1 MNSYLP
7 VGYLFQNRYQV
18 QSVLGQGGFGITYCC
33 KTLWSERLVA
43 IKELFWNGYMCR
55 AADGRT
61 VELLSETTREAA
73 DKMRRRFLQEAK
85 TLQQFEEAP
94 CIVRVL
100 DFFEENGTAYMV
112 TEYVEGETLSQR
124 IANESVMDPLDVFS
138 HVLPL
143 LRGLEKIHETG
154 YLHRDI
160 SADNLMLEKDGTF
173 MLVDFGAA
181 RDFSGM
187 DQSQISRYIKGSYSP
202 LEQYSISARLSPATD
217 LYALSAVVYQ
227 AVTGQM
233 PPISLAR
240 LQSDTIQWPSELGI
254 AIDAKLERVLM
265 KGLALQVEDRF
276 QSAGEMAREIEAA
289 LPRPKR
295 RRLGIWMAAGI
306 VAVAVGLLL
315 LGKSRGQNFLEDV
328 QGQTPALV
336 IGRETQEEE
345 PHFTCETEQF
355 FLHYP
360 ERLSDEERRSA
371 QATAASLADAF
382 SQGQYTMEKLD
393 TGLLLT
399 MPLDTFGGQEISEQ
413 VKEAFLYQLPD
424 GFSALCEPQVTWL
437 APEGEHQVARET
449 LTGEVVL
456 LVTGASSYMEDAGQV
471 AIAMQNQWIYQR
483 LDALETPYAMGY
495 LYGTTCQPVIAIN
508 TEHLSRGVLL
518 ILGNTGGSLFVE
530 GEQGDLMAV
539 SSFLVDQP
547 VTVMEADGVCGLAIN
562 EDFESTLQTLRNRGE
577 TTVYL
582 TLNRDWLDLFNL
594 SESVVLASAPI
605 PAAGEPLVFWDFYL
619 TEGRTISSEQRW
631 LLDYIDYA
639 ARSSSL
645 QSSFWVENLL
655 LLDEDGEILWEADAE
670 QAFGV
675 QMELQ
680 PDEVALREL
689 AQTMQAD
696 GMDVELRK
704 GRLLIY
710 LRLPES
716 AAMYRAGLEE
726 AVRLSEKYRLSE
738 YAGWIQI
745 YIWDTVRIQPSAQD
759 PLNKTTRCGYVLFTD
774 SADGKTKTVD
784 AIAVSRELAEEED
797 ALQAAWDAL
806 TWGENVTVGELGS
819 SVEPTLLYFDLYTA
833 VKDED
838 AQETE

>member
-7 VGYLFQNRYQV
+7 YGYIFQNRYQV

-43 IKELFWNGYMCR
+43 VKELFWNGYMCR
-55 AADGRT
+55 GADGQT
-61 VELLSETTREAA
+61 VEILSETTKEAA

-85 TLQQFEEAP
+85 TLQQFEQAS

-100 DFFEENGTAYMV
+100 DYFEENSTAYMV

-124 IANESVMDPLDVFS
+124 IANEGVMNPVDVFCR
-138 HVLPL
+138 VLPL

-160 SADNLMLEKDGTF
+160 SADNLMLDKDGAF
-173 MLVDFGAA
+173 ILVDFGAA

-202 LEQYSISARLSPATD
+202 LEQYSLSARLSPATD
-217 LYALSAVVYQ
+217 LYALSAVLYQ
-227 AVTGQM
+227 AITGQM

-240 LQSDTIQWPSELGI
+240 LQSDTIEWPSELGI
-254 AIDAKLERVLM
+254 AIDAKLERVLK
-265 KGLALQVEDRF
+265 KGLALQMEDRF
-276 QSAGEMAREIEAA
+276 QSAEEMAREIEAA

-306 VAVAVGLLL
+306 VAVAVGLLF
-315 LGKSRGQNFLEDV
+315 LGKSQGQDFKEDV
-328 QGQTPALV
+328 QGQAPTLAV
-336 IGRETQEEE
+336 EQEAQDEE
-345 PHFTCETEQF
+345 PRFAGETEQF

-371 QATAASLADAF
+371 QATVASLADAF

-399 MPLDTFGGQEISEQ
+399 MPLDVFADQEISAK
-413 VKEAFLYQLPD
+413 VKEEFLYQLPD

-437 APEGEHQVARET
+437 APEGEYQVAREA

-456 LVTGASSYMEDAGQV
+456 LVTGSSSYMEDAGQV

-495 LYGTTCQPVIAIN
+495 LYGTQCQPVIAIN
-508 TEHLSRGVLL
+508 TEHLSRGALL
-518 ILGNTGGSLFVE
+518 ILGNTDGSLYVE
-530 GEQGDLMAV
+530 GEQGDLIGV
-539 SSFLVDQP
+539 NSFLMEQP
-547 VTVMEADGVCGLAIN
+547 VAVLESDGACGLAIN
-562 EDFESTLQTLRNRGE
+562 EDLESALQTLRNRGE

-605 PAAGEPLVFWDFYL
+605 PAAGEPLTFWEFYL
-619 TEGRTISSEQRW
+619 REGRTIPSEQRW
-631 LLDYIDYA
+631 FLDYIDYA
-639 ARSSSL
+639 TRENSL

-655 LLDEDGEILWEADAE
+655 LLDENGEILWEEDPE

-680 PDEVALREL
+680 PEETALQEL

-696 GMDVELRK
+696 GMDVEMRK

-726 AVRLSEKYRLSE
+726 AARLSEKYHLPE
-738 YAGWIQI
+738 YLGWIQI
-745 YIWDTVRIQPSAQD
+745 YIWDTVRLQPSAQN
-759 PLNKTTRCGYVLFTD
+759 PFNQTTRCGYVLFTD
-774 SADGKTKTVD
+774 SANQRTKTVE
-784 AIAVSRELAEEED
+784 AIAVSQELAGEEGT
-797 ALQAAWDAL
+797 LQAAWDAL
-806 TWGENVTVGELGS
+806 AWGENVTVGELDS
-819 SVEPTLLYFDLYTA
+819 SVEPTRLYFDLYTA
-833 VKDED
+833 VDDEN
-838 AQETE
+838 T

>member
-61 VELLSETTREAA
+61 VELLSETTRKAA
-73 DKMRRRFLQEAK
+73 DKMRWRFLQEAK

-124 IANESVMDPLDVFS
+124 IANEGVMDPLDVFS

-160 SADNLMLEKDGTF
+160 SADNLMLDKDGAF
-173 MLVDFGAA
+173 ILVDFGAA

-202 LEQYSISARLSPATD
+202 LEQYSLSARLSPATD
-217 LYALSAVVYQ
+217 LYALSAVLYQ
-227 AVTGQM
+227 AITGQM

-240 LQSDTIQWPSELGI
+240 LQSDTIEWPSELGI
-254 AIDAKLERVLM
+254 AIDAKLERVLK
-265 KGLALQVEDRF
+265 KGLALQMEDRF
-276 QSAGEMAREIEAA
+276 QSAEEMAREIEAA

-306 VAVAVGLLL
+306 VAVAVGLLF
-315 LGKSRGQNFLEDV
+315 LGKSQGQDFKEDV
-328 QGQTPALV
+328 QGQAPTLAV
-336 IGRETQEEE
+336 EQEAQDEE
-345 PHFTCETEQF
+345 PRFAGETEQF

-371 QATAASLADAF
+371 QATVASLADAF

-399 MPLDTFGGQEISEQ
+399 MPLDVFADQEISAK
-413 VKEAFLYQLPD
+413 VKEEFLYQLPD

-437 APEGEHQVARET
+437 APEGEYQVAREA

-456 LVTGASSYMEDAGQV
+456 LVTGSSSYMEDAGQV

-495 LYGTTCQPVIAIN
+495 LYGTQCQPVIAIN
-508 TEHLSRGVLL
+508 TEHLSRGALL
-518 ILGNTGGSLFVE
+518 ILGNTDGSLYVE
-530 GEQGDLMAV
+530 GEQGDLIGV
-539 SSFLVDQP
+539 NSFLMEQP
-547 VTVMEADGVCGLAIN
+547 VAVLESDGACGLAIN
-562 EDFESTLQTLRNRGE
+562 EDLESALQTLRNRGE

-605 PAAGEPLVFWDFYL
+605 PAAGEPLTFWEFYL
-619 TEGRTISSEQRW
+619 REGRTIPSEQRW
-631 LLDYIDYA
+631 FLDYIDYA
-639 ARSSSL
+639 TRENSL

-655 LLDEDGEILWEADAE
+655 LLDENGEILWEEDPE

-680 PDEVALREL
+680 PEETALQEL

-696 GMDVELRK
+696 GMDVEMRK

-726 AVRLSEKYRLSE
+726 AARLSEKYHLPE
-738 YAGWIQI
+738 YLGWIQI
-745 YIWDTVRIQPSAQD
+745 YIWDTVRLQPSAQN
-759 PLNKTTRCGYVLFTD
+759 PFNQTTRCGYVLFTD
-774 SADGKTKTVD
+774 SANQRTKTVE
-784 AIAVSRELAEEED
+784 AIAVSQELAGEEGT
-797 ALQAAWDAL
+797 LQAAWDAL
-806 TWGENVTVGELGS
+806 AWGENVTVGELDS
-819 SVEPTLLYFDLYTA
+819 SVEPTRLYFDLYTA
-833 VKDED
+833 VDDEN
-838 AQETE
+838 T

>member
-1 MNSYLP
+1 MDDYLP
-7 VGYLFQNRYQV
+7 SGYIFQNRYQI
-18 QSVLGQGGFGITYCC
+18 QTVLGRGGFGITYCC

-43 IKELFWNGYMCR
+43 VKELFWNGYVCR

-61 VELLSETTREAA
+61 VQLLSEDTREAA
-73 DKMRRRFLQEAK
+73 DKMRRRFLQEAQ
-85 TLQQFEEAP
+85 TLQQFDQVP
-94 CIVRVL
+94 CVVRVL
-100 DFFEENGTAYMV
+100 DFFEENGTAYLV
-112 TEYVEGETLSQR
+112 TDYVEGETLSHR
-124 IANESVMDPLDVFS
+124 IATQGAMQAEQVFRR
-138 HVLPL
+138 VLPL
-143 LRGLEKIHETG
+143 LQGLEKIHQTG

-160 SADNLMLEKDGTF
+160 SADNLMLDENDTLT
-173 MLVDFGAA
+173 LVDFGAA
-181 RDFSGM
+181 RDFSNI
-187 DQSQISRYIKGSYSP
+187 DQSRVSRYIKGSYSP
-202 LEQYSISARLSPATD
+202 LEQYSAAGRLTPASD
-217 LYALSAVVYQ
+217 LYALSAVLYQ
-227 AVTGQM
+227 AITGQM

-240 LQSDTIQWPSELGI
+240 LQSDPIQWPSELGI
-254 AIDAKLERVLM
+254 SIDPKLEQVLK
-265 KGLALQVEDRF
+265 KGLALQQKDRYQF
-276 QSAGEMAREIEAA
+276 AGEMARDIARA

-295 RRLGIWMAAGI
+295 RRLGIWVAAGI
-306 VAVAVGLLL
+306 AAAAIGLLL
-315 LGKSRGQNFLEDV
+315 LGKSRGQDFWEDV

-336 IGRETQEEE
+336 IGQETQEEE

-399 MPLDTFGGQEISEQ
+399 MPLDTFDGQETSAK
-413 VKEAFLYQLPD
+413 VKEEFLYQLPD

-437 APEGEHQVARET
+437 APEGEHQVAREA

-456 LVTGASSYMEDAGQV
+456 LVTAASSYMEDTGQV
-471 AIAMQNQWIYQR
+471 AIAMQNQMIYQR

-495 LYGTTCQPVIAIN
+495 LYGTACQPVIAIN
-508 TEHLSRGVLL
+508 TEHLSRAALL
-518 ILGNTGGSLFVE
+518 ILGNTNGLYVE

-539 SSFLVDQP
+539 NSFLMDQP
-547 VTVMEADGVCGLAIN
+547 VAVMEADGACGLAIN
-562 EDFESTLQTLRNRGE
+562 VDLESTLQTLRDRGE

-582 TLNRDWLDLFNL
+582 TLKRDWLDLFNL
-594 SESVVLASAPI
+594 PETVVLASAPI
-605 PAAGEPLVFWDFYL
+605 PAGGEPLAFWEFYL
-619 TEGRTISSEQRW
+619 SEGRTIPSEQRW
-631 LLDYIDYA
+631 FLDYIDYA
-639 ARSSSL
+639 TRNSSM
-645 QSSFWVENLL
+645 QSSFWVEDVL
-655 LLDEDGEILWEADAE
+655 LLDENGEILWEEDPE

-704 GRLLIY
+704 GRLLVY
-710 LRLPES
+710 LRLPGS

-726 AVRLSEKYRLSE
+726 AVRLSEKYRLPE

-745 YIWDTVRIQPSAQD
+745 YIWDTVRVRPSAQE
-759 PLNKTTRCGYVLFTD
+759 PFNKTTRCGYVLFDD
-774 SADGKTKTVD
+774 SVDRKTKTVN
-784 AIAVSRELAEEED
+784 AIAVSRELAGEED
-797 ALQAAWDAL
+797 ALQAAWASL
-806 TWGENVTVGELGS
+806 TWGEGVAVGELGS
-819 SVEPTLLYFDLYTA
+819 SVEPTRLYFDLYTA
-833 VKDED
+833 VEDED

>member
-1 MNSYLP
+1 MNFYLP
-7 VGYLFQNRYQV
+7 RGYIFQNRYQV

-33 KTLWSERLVA
+33 KTIWSERLVA
-43 IKELFWNGYMCR
+43 VKELFWNGYMCR

-85 TLQQFEEAP
+85 TLQQFEQAP

-100 DFFEENGTAYMV
+100 DFFEENSTAYMV
-112 TEYVEGETLSQR
+112 TEYVEGETLFQR
-124 IANESVMDPLDVFS
+124 ITNEGIMDPVDVFRN
-138 HVLPL
+138 VLPL

-160 SADNLMLEKDGTF
+160 SADNLMLDKDGAF
-173 MLVDFGAA
+173 ILVDFGAA
-181 RDFSGM
+181 RDFSGL

-202 LEQYSISARLSPATD
+202 LEQYSFSARLSPATD
-217 LYALSAVVYQ
+217 LYALSAVLYQ
-227 AVTGQM
+227 AITGQM
-233 PPISLAR
+233 PQISLAR
-240 LQSDTIQWPSELGI
+240 LQSDTIRWPSELGI
-254 AIDAKLERVLM
+254 AIDAKQERVLK
-265 KGLALQVEDRF
+265 KGLALQMEDRF

-295 RRLGIWMAAGI
+295 RRLGIWMAVG
-306 VAVAVGLLL
+306 VAAAAVGLLF
-315 LGKSRGQNFLEDV
+315 LGKSQGQNFKEDV
-328 QGQTPALV
+328 QGQVPVLT
-336 IGRETQEEE
+336 IEQEAQDEE
-345 PHFTCETEQF
+345 PRFTGETEQF

-371 QATAASLADAF
+371 QATVAALADTF

-399 MPLDTFGGQEISEQ
+399 MPLDTFDGQEISAK

-437 APEGEHQVARET
+437 APEGKNQVAREA

-508 TEHLSRGVLL
+508 TEHLSRGALL
-518 ILGNTGGSLFVE
+518 ILGDTDGSLYVE
-530 GEQGDLMAV
+530 GEQGDLMPV
-539 SSFLVDQP
+539 NSFLMEQP
-547 VTVMEADGVCGLAIN
+547 VEVLEADGVCGLAIN
-562 EDFESTLQTLRNRGE
+562 EDLESTLQTLRDRGE

-605 PAAGEPLVFWDFYL
+605 PAAGEPLAFWEFYL
-619 TEGRTISSEQRW
+619 SEGRTISSEQRW

-639 ARSSSL
+639 TRNSSQ
-645 QSSFWVENLL
+645 QSSFWVEDVL
-655 LLDEDGEILWEADAE
+655 LLDENGEILWEEDPE

-689 AQTMQAD
+689 AQTLQAD

-726 AVRLSEKYRLSE
+726 AVRLSEKYRLPE

-759 PLNKTTRCGYVLFTD
+759 PFNKTTRCGYVLFTD
-774 SADGKTKTVD
+774 SADQRTKIVE
-784 AIAVSRELAEEED
+784 AIAVSEELAGEED

-806 TWGENVTVGELGS
+806 TWGENVTVGALGS
-819 SVEPTLLYFDLYTA
+819 SVEPTRLYFDLCTA
-833 VKDED
+833 VDDEN
-838 AQETE
+838 T